1 MKKTALF
8 MIPLFIGTYFAVSFV
23 FDEKE
28 EAPKPITIKTKKLPP
43 PPKKAPQAQTLYVP
57 DSPVIEAKPLHFK
70 SLKKEIEQ
78 MRKKEAIIEKKE
90 TPSPP
95 KGKLHFTAINPRP

>member
-8 MIPLFIGTYFAVSFV
+8 MIPLLIGTYFAVSFV

-28 EAPKPITIKTKKLPP
+28 EAPKAIIIKTKKLPP

-57 DSPVIEAKPLHFK
+57 ESPVRQARPLHFK

-78 MRKKEAIIEKKE
+78 MRKEEAAIEKKE